1 MKWSNVTHLTHVKL
15 PYAISWAY
23 LSTVENLIL
32 DLNPT
37 RYPIFCNISS
47 SKLSNLKRS
56 WCGVNKLPV
65 SVSGFLKE
73 RVGVCRVHLIEKLL
87 IVARGYKDIPPFPD
101 GLHKS

>member
-1 MKWSNVTHLTHVKL
+1 MYDGINCYTLPMKWSNVTHLTHVKL

-56 WCGVNKLPV
+56 TTFNATHTGELVALAQDSTLCHATVYRKLD
-65 SVSGFLKE
+65 GT
-73 RVGVCRVHLIEKLL
+73 
-87 IVARGYKDIPPFPD
+87 FPRS
-101 GLHKS
+101 L